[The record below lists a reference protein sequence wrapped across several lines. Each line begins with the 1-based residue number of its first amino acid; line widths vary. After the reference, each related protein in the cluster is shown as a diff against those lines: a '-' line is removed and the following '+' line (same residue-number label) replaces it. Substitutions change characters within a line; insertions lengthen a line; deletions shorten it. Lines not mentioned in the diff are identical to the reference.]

1 MGLGWLDVV
10 RVRVRGERVSIEP
23 YLDRFQQMKRDRIAY
38 IISELVRRNGE
49 ADIKELMGSLA
60 INYGIRRKTQEEYFE
75 DLKYAGAID
84 VMGNSIILKWEMDK
98 AKEWLRKQRVTI

>member
-1 MGLGWLDVV
+1 
-10 RVRVRGERVSIEP
+10 
-23 YLDRFQQMKRDRIAY
+23 
-38 IISELVRRNGE
+38 
-49 ADIKELMGSLA
+49 MGSLA

>member
-1 MGLGWLDVV
+1 MAIEQSLDK
-10 RVRVRGERVSIEP
+10 
-23 YLDRFQQMKRDRIAY
+23 FQKMKRDRIAY

-49 ADIKELMGSLA
+49 ADLKEFMGSIA
-60 INYGIRRKTQEEYFE
+60 MNYGIKRRTREEYFE

-98 AKEWLRKQRVTI
+98 AKE